1 MAEADI
7 SAQEPLSKKSVLA
20 IAPSAFEQTATA
32 LGYDIA
38 PAVSPDKLRVYADR
52 VTQDAFDMW
61 SAGAAYVARMVTE
74 STLETEALREK
85 LLAIALSE

>member
-7 SAQEPLSKKSVLA
+7 PARDRSSKNLRLISS
-20 IAPSAFEQTATA
+20 PFEQTAIA

-38 PAVSPDKLRVYADR
+38 HAVSPIPTRFYADMQ
-52 VTQDAFDMW
+52 TQAAFDVW
-61 SAGAAYVARMVTE
+61 NAGAAYVARMVTE

-85 LLAIALSE
+85 LLTIAVSE